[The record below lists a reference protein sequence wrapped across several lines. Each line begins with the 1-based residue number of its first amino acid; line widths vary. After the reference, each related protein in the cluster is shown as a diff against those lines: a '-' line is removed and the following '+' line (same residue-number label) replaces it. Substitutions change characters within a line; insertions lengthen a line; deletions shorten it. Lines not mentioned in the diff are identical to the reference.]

1 MFRPLRIRE
10 VVPDRA
16 LHPALARWFQS
27 KFPAY
32 TPIQRKALR
41 FTLARK
47 NTLILAPTG
56 SGKTLASFL
65 SVLSDLGRR
74 AETAA
79 LPNAVCAVYVSP
91 LKALGRDMRR
101 NLEGPLSALP
111 NIRMDI
117 RTGDTGLGE
126 RSQQQRRRPHLLITT
141 PESLSSLLS
150 QSGWKN
156 GGFDVRT
163 VIVDEIHSFAEGKRG
178 ALLALALERLE
189 ARATEPVQRI
199 GVSATAWP
207 LDAIQRLLCGA
218 RPCAVAQVDPRRTH
232 RLDIATPP
240 PDLWL
245 PPAGYNPFR
254 VAQPVADLVEKAQCT
269 LAFTATRSGAERLG
283 LALKI
288 LLPEWD
294 EKIAVHHGSVDP
306 AERQAIEAGLAE
318 GTLKA
323 VVCSSSLELGVDFSS
338 VDQVLLIGAPRGVSR
353 ALQRLG
359 RSGHR
364 VGGVAS
370 GSLVPLSLPDLL
382 QCVALRHAAQE
393 GHLDVLRPPE
403 APLDVLAQ
411 VLLGMSIERIWDLD
425 EAFDVLRK
433 SGPYQ
438 HLLRTDFDAII
449 EYLAGGGRVLGPYGT
464 YGKIVIEGRGFRV
477 ASKKVARSY
486 YLNTGVIGD
495 DLQVQ
500 VITRANRRLG
510 EVEENFLASLQ
521 AGEAFLMAGR
531 PVVVKHLFQNR
542 AIVEPASGERV
553 KTPRWMG
560 GKMRLTAQLAQEEL
574 RLRQAMRAAWNQGGK
589 AACVRALVRQW
600 RVPSDAANRVAGFL
614 EHQNQ
619 AAPIP
624 VDQPVQ
630 VERIAGGR
638 ARLLMFHVVAGR
650 AVNRSLAWV
659 LAVRLGQGGS
669 VVANFDDHCFLLSMS
684 AKHWPDESELR
695 AGFHPAGWDG
705 DLRRALATTET
716 LGRRF
721 RGVAEIGQL
730 LPRRTFRGRPSAKA
744 SSWSGSLLY
753 RTLLEH
759 EPEHPLVRETVREV
773 LEDECDAAAAVQ
785 EAERIHGAPWEVVTL
800 PRPSPFA
807 LPLFAAFNHETLVA
821 QDPDKA
827 LEELVAGLYGA
838 WEEPA

>member
-1 MFRPLRIRE
+1 M
-10 VVPDRA
+10 VSDRS
-16 LHPALARWFQS
+16 LHPALARWFES
-27 KFPAY
+27 RFPGF
-32 TPIQRKALR
+32 TEIQRKALR
-41 FTLARK
+41 HTLAGK

-56 SGKTLASFL
+56 TGKTLASFL
-65 SVLSDLGRR
+65 SVLSGLAKR
-74 AETAA
+74 AESGP
-79 LPNAVCAVYVSP
+79 LPNAVCALYVSP

-101 NLEGPLSALP
+101 NLEGPLAVIP
-111 NIRMDI
+111 NLRMDV
-117 RTGDTGLGE
+117 RTGDTGLAE
-126 RSQQQRRRPHLLITT
+126 RAQQSRRRPHLLITT
-141 PESLSSLLS
+141 PESLTSLLS
-150 QSGWKN
+150 QSGWKD
-156 GGFDVRT
+156 GGFDIRT

-189 ARATEPVQRI
+189 ARATGPVQRI

-207 LDAIQRLLCGA
+207 LDAITRLLCGA
-218 RPCAVAQVDPRRTH
+218 RPCTVAQVDPRRTH
-232 RLDIATPP
+232 RLDITTPP

-254 VAQPVADLVEKAQCT
+254 VAQPVADLVERAQCT

-288 LLPEWD
+288 LLPQWD

-306 AERQAIEAGLAE
+306 AERQAIEAGLAD
-318 GTLKA
+318 GSLKA
-323 VVCSSSLELGVDFSS
+323 VVCSSSLELGVDFLS

-370 GSLVPLSLPDLL
+370 GSLVPLNLPDLF
-382 QCVALRHAAQE
+382 QCVALRHAARQ
-393 GHLDVLRPPE
+393 GHLDALRPPE

-411 VLLGMSIERIWDLD
+411 VLLGMSIERTWNLD
-425 EAFDVLRK
+425 QAFDLVRK

-438 HLLRTDFDAII
+438 NLLRADFDAII

-464 YGKIVIEGRGFRV
+464 YGKIVLEGRGFRV
-477 ASKKVARSY
+477 ASQKVARSY
-486 YLNTGVIGD
+486 YMNTGVISD
-495 DLQVQ
+495 DLQIQ
-500 VITRANRRLG
+500 VVSRANRRLG
-510 EVEENFLASLQ
+510 EVEENFLTSLQ

-560 GKMRLTAQLAQEEL
+560 GKMRLTAQLAREEL
-574 RLRQAMRAAWNQGGK
+574 RLRQAMRAAWSKGGK
-589 AACVRALVRQW
+589 TACVRELVRGW
-600 RVPSDAANRVAGFL
+600 AVPGDAAERVAGFL

-624 VDQPVQ
+624 VDSPVQ
-630 VERIAGGR
+630 VERIGGKR
-638 ARLLMFHVVAGR
+638 GRILLFHVVAGR

-659 LAVRLGQGGS
+659 LAVRLGGGGS
-669 VVANFDDHCFLLSMS
+669 VVANFDDHSFLLSLS
-684 AKHWPDESELR
+684 AKDWPGEDELR
-695 AGFHPAGWDG
+695 AGFDPAGWDH
-705 DLRRALATTET
+705 DLRRALETTET

-730 LPRRTFRGRPSAKA
+730 LPRKTFRGPRSPKA
-744 SSWSGSLLY
+744 ASWSGSLLY

-773 LEDECDAAAAVQ
+773 LEDECDAESALAEAA
-785 EAERIHGAPWEVVTL
+785 RIHAAPWETVTL

-807 LPLFAAFNHETLVA
+807 LPLFVAFNRETLVA

-838 WEEPA
+838 WEVPA